1 MKSAKLFAA
10 ILLFISFSFA
20 NCTQD
25 RDYRY
30 GTDEII
36 TSGNWG
42 VEFYAN
48 PDKTAEFSTYSL
60 QFNGNGKV
68 QGTNGLNTVEGTWT
82 VVHDVDRTDV
92 LSISINEQNP
102 LSELTNKWSIT
113 TKNNN
118 ALALKLK
125 GGATEFRIRKL

>member
-10 ILLFISFSFA
+10 ILLFISFSFT

-68 QGTNGLNTVEGTWT
+68 QGTNGLNIVEGTWT

-102 LSELTNKWSIT
+102 LSELTNKWSVT

>member
-1 MKSAKLFAA
+1 MKSAKLLAGF
-10 ILLFISFSFA
+10 LLFISFSFT

-25 RDYRY
+25 HDYRF

-36 TSGNWG
+36 TGNWG

-60 QFNGNGKV
+60 QFNSNGKV
-68 QGTNGLNTVEGTWT
+68 QGTNGVNTVEGNWT

-92 LSISINEQNP
+92 LSISINEQTP
-102 LSELTNKWSIT
+102 LSELNNKWSVT
-113 TKNNN
+113 TKSNN
-118 ALALKLK
+118 ALALKLR